1 MSVSTVLYSSRFHL
15 HLDDIYGMIV
25 SLVKKKLVSDAVVN
39 DNWIVQEASNISKL
53 EETGSFSNA
62 LVEKLKR
69 IVFPALRSI
78 LAFFDQY
85 DNLNHIIDENDQHR
99 KHAWITIFHSDD
111 LCGDISQNATG
122 QMKDGMRTCEFPFS
136 WVLYEFCEQTI
147 KSVQGR

>member
-1 MSVSTVLYSSRFHL
+1 MSSVLYSSCFHL
-15 HLDDIYGMIV
+15 HLDDIYDMIV
-25 SLVKKKLVSDAVVN
+25 SLVKKKLLSDADVN

-78 LAFFDQY
+78 LVFFDQF
-85 DNLNHIIDENDQHR
+85 DNLNHIIDENERR
-99 KHAWITIFHSDD
+99 KHAWITIFHSDE
-111 LCGDISQNATG
+111 LCGDFSQNTTS
-122 QMKDGMRTCEFPFS
+122 QMKGGMRTCEFPFS
-136 WVLYEFCEQTI
+136 WVLYEFCEQNI